1 MQSRILHLTSVHK
14 LPGPEVRPHG
24 WESGVWKPQGGSLSA
39 PTRPLHMGLASGRV
53 VAEIPVLSF
62 PPLRRGDGSIH
73 GACVLPERVSGLSL
87 TLRCGVVWA
96 ATQQVLRCGPA
107 LGSPSRPGGQEP
119 LLSCLP
125 RLDPKWNGLL
135 GCEGERFQQQ
145 LPPPLLWGT
154 ATVMGQ

>member
-1 MQSRILHLTSVHK
+1 MDGRVGCGNPKGVLYR
-14 LPGPEVRPHG
+14 LPHCLCTWG
-24 WESGVWKPQGGSLSA
+24 WHQGGRWLKF
-39 PTRPLHMGLASGRV
+39 R
-53 VAEIPVLSF
+53 SF
-62 PPLRRGDGSIH
+62 PSPLGRGDGSIH

-107 LGSPSRPGGQEP
+107 LRSPSCPGGQEP

-125 RLDPKWNGLL
+125 RLGSKWKELL

-154 ATVMGQ
+154 ATMMGQ